1 MNIVPLKPDADLKR
15 DIESKLKKLERQTQM
30 AIIDYIRESQA
41 LESDD
46 DDEEEEE
53 EEDKNEN

>member
-46 DDEEEEE
+46 DDEEEE
-53 EEDKNEN
+53 DKNEN